1 MSTRRAGVRWKLH
14 PIVTITLGLTTA
26 WQLGCGGRADQPV
39 KDQPLAEQVASEKSE
54 DGSEPAGDATSDS
67 TVSIATPANF
77 DLLWEVDSSEH
88 GDLYAIDFAPRGDT
102 LAVGGRLVSLWHPG
116 ETKPFAELNEATVDF
131 NFLQTVKALGYSPDG
146 ALLAMGCDDG
156 SLRIWSF
163 AEEKLTVRIDA
174 HSEGVTGLA
183 FSPDGLHVATTGQD
197 REVRIWRADSGAQV
211 TALTTDD
218 DRLSAVAYS
227 PKGGLLAA
235 CGKVATVW
243 SLADGKVLHVYKDDL
258 AFRIPDVAFS
268 PDGNQLAIAEM
279 AMKGTL
285 WDVAAWEMKA
295 TLTGHEGPLSLVA
308 YSSDGTLIATAA
320 QEYTV
325 RIWGAGDGALMQ
337 TISTEINGTT
347 ETPRDLA
354 WSADGY
360 LLAVVTDM
368 GKIRIW
374 GPAKAAFSS
383 RPVEDSVPAKST
395 FPDPPAEVISV
406 ESVGPEPATTY
417 DALQVIDLRTFP
429 RPKGLEE
436 ANATGTQLFYSG
448 ENDAEQIRGFYADEL
463 TKAGWT
469 DATAVIEG
477 GVEVGHRTFEKDGYR
492 LELNAGGSTVS
503 LRNVGNY
510 AVSRLPRYPDAED
523 VTADGSMNA
532 TQATIVD
539 VEAFLY
545 RELRAQGWIART
557 RLNSSGTEEP
567 NDRSLRFSRNG
578 TLADYFI
585 SAHSR
590 GYPDK
595 TLVQA
600 SISLAE
606 DSLPVPS
613 EAEWIEVD
621 DTNRA
626 MCFNC
631 PLSVTQLADY
641 YRAQMPTIGWT
652 PLGDGQQSDSG
663 ASLSYLRGDD
673 LLEVRLT
680 ATPEGTRAQ
689 VGDVRNHL
697 SWIMQVAG
705 GRTSVV
711 DNTVGADEPKNGGIE
726 AADVPIPQDATKVK
740 RKRQSGVIQFETAL
754 SPKEAA
760 AFYLEAMKA
769 LGWKEGDNNLVDD
782 NFVRIGWTQG
792 DAELGMR
799 ASTSG
804 VNLSGNGVLWSKA
817 IPDDELLISF
827 ELWLKRN
834 GHMPGLQ
841 RLDDY
846 VQEMK
851 PRTLKEER

>member
-1 MSTRRAGVRWKLH
+1 
-14 PIVTITLGLTTA
+14 
-26 WQLGCGGRADQPV
+26 
-39 KDQPLAEQVASEKSE
+39 
-54 DGSEPAGDATSDS
+54 
-67 TVSIATPANF
+67 
-77 DLLWEVDSSEH
+77 LLWKVDSSEH
-88 GDLYAIDFAPRGDT
+88 GDLYAVDFAPRGDT
-102 LAVGGRLVSLWHPG
+102 LAVGGRSVSLWHPG

-163 AEEKLTVRIDA
+163 AKEKLTVRIDA

-243 SLADGKVLHVYKDDL
+243 GLADGKVLHVYKDDL

-337 TISTEINGTT
+337 TISTEINGNT

-360 LLAVVTDM
+360 LLAVVTDV
-368 GKIRIW
+368 GKIRMW
-374 GPAKAAFSS
+374 GPAQAAS
-383 RPVEDSVPAKST
+383 RSVQDPVPAKST
-395 FPDPPAEVISV
+395 STHPPVEVMSV
-406 ESVGPEPATTY
+406 ESVGPIVVGPEPATTF

-448 ENDAEQIRGFYADEL
+448 QTDAEQLLRFYADEL

-469 DATAVIEG
+469 DATAPIEG
-477 GVEVGHRTFEKDGYR
+477 GVETGHRTFEKDGYR
-492 LELNAGGSTVS
+492 LELRAGGVTVS

-523 VTADGSMNA
+523 VTADGSVNV
-532 TQATIVD
+532 TKATIVD
-539 VEAFLY
+539 VEAFFY
-545 RELRAQGWIART
+545 RELRARGWIART
-557 RLNSSGTEEP
+557 QLNSTGTEEP

-621 DTNRA
+621 DTQRL

-631 PLSVTQLADY
+631 PWSVTQLAGY

-652 PLGDGQQSDSG
+652 PLGDGQQTDGG

-680 ATPEGTRAQ
+680 ATPEGTRAR
-689 VGDVRNHL
+689 VGDVPNHL

-711 DNTVGADEPKNGGIE
+711 GNTVGADEPKNGGIE
-726 AADVPIPQDATKVK
+726 AADVPIPQDATNVM
-740 RKRQSGVIQFETAL
+740 RNRQSGLIQFETAL

-769 LGWKEGDNNLVDD
+769 LGWKESENNLVDD
-782 NFVRIGWTQG
+782 TFARIGWTQG

-834 GHMPGLQ
+834 GHMPGLE

-851 PRTLKEER
+851 PRTLKEGRCEVLSAASSVSRLKAL